1 MEGEFVLPEE
11 LVREELKLKRVRDP
25 VTNRVTPY
33 HGLFDAGDAKEL
45 ASAAAAGNTM
55 LVHFVFGSSI
65 QTDPGV
71 PRVCRLSLPRLCL
84 VSFAKREICRQAAN
98 GVYPSFLQLSWPE
111 TGEVLKDSHVATG
124 DAGAPAQGVVEAGS
138 QRTLASYGVDHNS
151 VLKLDVVE
159 GCLFEAIE
167 YTDSITGSPEDA
179 TGRATATAAAANIAG
194 NLVAAAEGGPAVHQ
208 ASRRAHENPG
218 LARIAHS
225 TQEVQRRRRWTR
237 EEEFALLKG
246 MQKHRGTLWKEILED
261 AEFKAILRGRT
272 GGNLKDKW
280 ANLEKAAEQDFKKM
294 KGDASEDKDLQ
305 RLVLEVMAALGKYIS
320 EW

>member
-1 MEGEFVLPEE
+1 MEAETVLPED

-33 HGLFDAGDAKEL
+33 HGLFDAGDAQEL

-55 LVHFVFGSSI
+55 LVHLEFGNSI

-111 TGEVLKDSHVATG
+111 TGEVLKDSDVATG
-124 DAGAPAQGVVEAGS
+124 DAGAPAPGVVEAGS

-151 VLKLDVVE
+151 VLTLDVVE
-159 GCLFEAIE
+159 GCIFEAIN
-167 YTDSITGSPEDA
+167 YTDSIAPSPEDA
-179 TGRATATAAAANIAG
+179 TGRAATTAPTANTEG
-194 NLVAAAEGGPAVHQ
+194 NLIVAPEGVPIVHQ
-208 ASRRAHENPG
+208 ATRRAHENPG
-218 LARIAHS
+218 LARMAHS

-246 MQKHRGTLWKEILED
+246 MQKHKGTLWKEILED
-261 AEFKAILRGRT
+261 PEFKATLRGRT
-272 GGNLKDKW
+272 GVNLKDKW
-280 ANLEKAAEQDFKKM
+280 INLEKAAEQDFKKM
-294 KGDASEDKDLQ
+294 KGDASEDKELQ
-305 RLVLEVMAALGKYIS
+305 RMVLEVRAALGKYIS